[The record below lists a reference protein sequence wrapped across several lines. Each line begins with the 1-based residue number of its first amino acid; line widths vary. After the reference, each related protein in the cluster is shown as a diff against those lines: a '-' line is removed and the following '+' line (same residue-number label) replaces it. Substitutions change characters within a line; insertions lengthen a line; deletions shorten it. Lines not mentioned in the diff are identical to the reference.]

1 MKTSTSDASPNDQL
15 DVSLKKPGHKTLDV
29 NSSITDAI
37 TFNVDNPFS
46 SCETTFTSEQ
56 IQHRNAYE
64 KIAYSIIR
72 NPING
77 TIVSG
82 LTLMKTSKVVRL
94 FDWNHRVYVLF
105 NWENGD
111 PAMDVSIS
119 SFRVP
124 KLTLQRVNLNIA
136 QS

>member
-15 DVSLKKPGHKTLDV
+15 DVSLKEPGHKTLDV

-37 TFNVDNPFS
+37 IFNVDNPFS
-46 SCETTFTSEQ
+46 SRETTFTSEQ

-64 KIAYSIIR
+64 KIAYSIIC

-82 LTLMKTSKVVRL
+82 PTLMKTSKPFGQGHMNCHFLQGRCWIWGTHTLAPKVTY
-94 FDWNHRVYVLF
+94 YV
-105 NWENGD
+105 
-111 PAMDVSIS
+111 
-119 SFRVP
+119 
-124 KLTLQRVNLNIA
+124 K
-136 QS
+136 